1 MFNVCVVNVVL
12 ESQLTAIEAQLCD
25 KYSKLYSVRNHLKFI
40 LVNALLV
47 VGMQFWLHIY
57 QCKVVHFHF

>member
-1 MFNVCVVNVVL
+1 MFNVYVVNVVL
-12 ESQLTAIEAQLCD
+12 ESQLTAIKAQLCD

-47 VGMQFWLHIY
+47 VGM
-57 QCKVVHFHF
+57 